1 MKKHYEINNKLLKE
15 LLFDNLKMI
24 AFLIIVLPFYW
35 KWRNE
40 TEFVL
45 DQQILI
51 IISVIILIMNIPSL
65 LIYLNYYFENKGT
78 TFTLDFDSKKI
89 EITQN
94 GKTKT
99 YTINDVS
106 ESTYH
111 LGIYYKNAID
121 RAGRIPMLVSDF
133 GYWDLKFKN
142 GDRYF
147 LTNIL
152 HDFIHNDPFF
162 KNTKYRFRMFTYINK
177 SDSKKTVELKQEL
190 KRKKEKSQTEKFV
203 EKFKTKSE
211 TELNEILTNKSKYQK
226 EAVKAVELILKN
238 KNVG

>member
-1 MKKHYEINNKLLKE
+1 
-15 LLFDNLKMI
+15 MI
-24 AFLIIVLPFYW
+24 ALLIIVLPIYW
-35 KWRNE
+35 KWRGG

-45 DQQILI
+45 DQQMFIILTI
-51 IISVIILIMNIPSL
+51 IILIMNIPSL
-65 LIYLNYYFENKGT
+65 LIYLNYYFENKDT
-78 TFTLDFDSKKI
+78 SFTLDFDSKKI

-94 GKTKT
+94 GITKA
-99 YTINDVS
+99 YTINDVA
-106 ESTYH
+106 ESNYH

-142 GDRYF
+142 GDRYY

-152 HDFIHNDPFF
+152 HDFIHDEPFL
-162 KNTKYRFRMFTYINK
+162 KNTKYKFRMFTYINK
-177 SDSKKTVELKQEL
+177 SGSKEALELKQEL
-190 KRKKEKSQTEKFV
+190 EKKKEKSQTEKFV
-203 EKFKTKSE
+203 EKFRSKSE

-226 EAVKAVELILKN
+226 EALKAAEIILKN

>member
-1 MKKHYEINNKLLKE
+1 M
-15 LLFDNLKMI
+15 
-24 AFLIIVLPFYW
+24 IIVLPFYW
-35 KWRNE
+35 KWRNG

-45 DQQILI
+45 DQQIFI
-51 IISVIILIMNIPSL
+51 FFSVIILIMNIPSV
-65 LIYLNYYFENKGT
+65 LIYLNYYFENKDT
-78 TFTLDFDSKKI
+78 SFILDFDSKKI

-94 GKTKT
+94 GMTKT

-106 ESTYH
+106 ESNYH

-142 GDRYF
+142 GDRYY

-152 HDFIHNDPFF
+152 HDFIHDTPFLG
-162 KNTKYRFRMFTYINK
+162 KTKYRFRMFTYIKK
-177 SDSKKTVELKQEL
+177 SDSKEALTLKQEL
-190 KRKKEKSQTEKFV
+190 ERQKEKSLTEKFV

-211 TELNEILTNKSKYQK
+211 TELNEILANKSKYQK
-226 EAVKAVELILKN
+226 EAVKAVEIVMKN

>member
-1 MKKHYEINNKLLKE
+1 MRKHYEINNKLLKG

-24 AFLIIVLPFYW
+24 ALLIIVLPFYW
-35 KWRNE
+35 KWRNG

-45 DQQILI
+45 DQQIFI
-51 IISVIILIMNIPSL
+51 IFSAIILIMNIPSV
-65 LIYLNYYFENKGT
+65 LIYLNYYFENKDT
-78 TFTLDFDSKKI
+78 SFTLDFDSKKI

-94 GKTKT
+94 GMTKT

-106 ESTYH
+106 ESNYH

-142 GDRYF
+142 GDRYY

-152 HDFIHNDPFF
+152 HDFIHDTPFLG
-162 KNTKYRFRMFTYINK
+162 KTKYRFRMFTYINK
-177 SDSKKTVELKQEL
+177 SDSKQAVELKE
-190 KRKKEKSQTEKFV
+190 KRKKTRIEKFV
-203 EKFKTKSE
+203 EQYESKNEKQ
-211 TELNEILTNKSKYQK
+211 LIEILDNSKSYQK
-226 EAVKAVELILKN
+226 EAVEAAKIVLKN